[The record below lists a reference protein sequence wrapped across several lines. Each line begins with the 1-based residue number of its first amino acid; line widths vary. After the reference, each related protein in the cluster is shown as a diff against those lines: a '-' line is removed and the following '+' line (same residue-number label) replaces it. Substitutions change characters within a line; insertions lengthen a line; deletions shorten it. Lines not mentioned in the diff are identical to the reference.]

1 LYNRKVEY
9 AVLYAFMLSA
19 HWALALNPARP
30 ETLSISPVMPAAG
43 LRLRMPGTM
52 AIPTSGG
59 AVFKGD
65 IQCAF

>member
-1 LYNRKVEY
+1 
-9 AVLYAFMLSA
+9 MLSA
-19 HWALALNPARP
+19 HWALALAPAQP
-30 ETLSISPVMPAAG
+30 ETLSINAVAPAEG
-43 LRLRMPGTM
+43 LRLRMPGAM